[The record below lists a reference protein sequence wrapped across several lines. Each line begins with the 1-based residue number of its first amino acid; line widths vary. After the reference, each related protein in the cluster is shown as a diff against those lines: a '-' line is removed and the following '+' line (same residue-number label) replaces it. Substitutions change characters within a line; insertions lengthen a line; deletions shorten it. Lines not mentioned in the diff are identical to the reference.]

1 MCVRNFDSTGTLQVC
16 LHNVRLQI
24 ANYASYIHLVLA
36 SLLLLFGSD
45 GGLLLCLNITQ
56 YPHTRTRTRSSSAHN
71 MLISSDD
78 FAGAD
83 DAVG

>member
-24 ANYASYIHLVLA
+24 ANYVSYIHLVLA

-56 YPHTRTRTRSSSAHN
+56 HPHTRTRSSSTHN

-78 FAGAD
+78 CAGAD
-83 DAVG
+83 DADG